1 MLYFNKTQKNKFNI
15 LIYLCCKLIVYITPI
30 ILMKQQ
36 IISSINQNL
45 NNAIALL
52 KEIDVDNYKNSSVGP
67 YYSSIGSH
75 IRHTLDFFDCI
86 VKGLD
91 SNDIDLT
98 ARKRDETLA
107 NDKEFA
113 IEYIYKLQETL
124 LTYIDVSTDYLIH
137 VTDNMGQGK
146 ITVNYTL
153 ESILSHANSHAVH
166 HYATIGYILDRLGV
180 EIKIPG
186 FGYNPTTPVSKR
198 EGI

>member
-1 MLYFNKTQKNKFNI
+1 MKE
-15 LIYLCCKLIVYITPI
+15 LIV
-30 ILMKQQ
+30 
-36 IISSINQNL
+36 SSINHNL

-52 KEIDVDNYKNSSVGP
+52 KAIDSTTYQDTSVGP

-86 VKGLD
+86 VSGLD
-91 SNDIDLT
+91 SNNIDLT
-98 ARKRDETLA
+98 ARKRDEILST
-107 NDKEFA
+107 NKEFA
-113 IEYIYKLQETL
+113 IQYIYELQETL
-124 LTYIDVSTDYLIH
+124 LSYIDVNTNYLIH

-153 ESILSHANSHAVH
+153 ESILAHANSHTIH
-166 HYATIGYILDRLGV
+166 HYATIGYILDSLGI

-186 FGYNPTTPVSKR
+186 FGYNPTSPVNKR

>member
-1 MLYFNKTQKNKFNI
+1 M
-15 LIYLCCKLIVYITPI
+15 YLTSKQFMKELIV
-30 ILMKQQ
+30 
-36 IISSINQNL
+36 SSINHNL

-52 KEIDVDNYKNSSVGP
+52 KAIDSTTYQDTSVGP

-86 VKGLD
+86 VSGLD
-91 SNDIDLT
+91 SNNIDLT
-98 ARKRDETLA
+98 ARKRDEILST
-107 NDKEFA
+107 NKEFA
-113 IEYIYKLQETL
+113 IQYIYELQETL
-124 LTYIDVSTDYLIH
+124 LSYIDVNTNYLIH

-153 ESILSHANSHAVH
+153 ESILAHANSHTIH
-166 HYATIGYILDRLGV
+166 HYATIGYILDSLGI

-186 FGYNPTTPVSKR
+186 FGYNPTSPVNKR

>member
-1 MLYFNKTQKNKFNI
+1 
-15 LIYLCCKLIVYITPI
+15 
-30 ILMKQQ
+30 MKRL

-52 KEIDVDNYKNSSVGP
+52 DVIDSNTYKDTSVGP

-86 VKGLD
+86 IDGLD
-91 SNDIDLT
+91 SNNIDLT
-98 ARKRDETLA
+98 ARKRDEILSTNQKA
-107 NDKEFA
+107 A
-113 IEYIYKLQETL
+113 IQHIYELQETL
-124 LTYIDVSTDYLIH
+124 LSYVDVNTDYLIH

-146 ITVNYTL
+146 ITVSYTL
-153 ESILSHANSHAVH
+153 ESILTHANSHAVH
-166 HYATIGYILDRLGV
+166 HYATIGYILENLGK

-186 FGYNPTTPVSKR
+186 FGYNPTTPVNKR

>member
-1 MLYFNKTQKNKFNI
+1 
-15 LIYLCCKLIVYITPI
+15 
-30 ILMKQQ
+30 MKRL
-36 IISSINQNL
+36 IISSINHNL

-52 KEIDVDNYKNSSVGP
+52 KVIDSTTYRDASLGP

-86 VKGLD
+86 ISGLD

-98 ARKRDETLA
+98 ARKRDEILSS
-107 NDKEFA
+107 DKEAA
-113 IEYIYKLQETL
+113 ILHIYTLQETL
-124 LTYIDVSTDYLIH
+124 LSYVDVNTDYLIH

-146 ITVNYTL
+146 VTVSYTL
-153 ESILSHANSHAVH
+153 ESILAHANSHTVH
-166 HYATIGYILDRLGV
+166 HFATIGYILDYLGK

-186 FGYNPTTPVSKR
+186 FGYNPTTPINKR